1 MENRNDFDMA
11 DFKKAAEGAK
21 KSVKFLLLIPIFI
34 FIYSGVYQISPDEV
48 GVVKRFGEYK
58 NTVHPGL
65 HFKIPMGVDIV
76 QKVTVKR
83 QLKEEF
89 GFRTI
94 SAGVK
99 STYTTQGYIQESQM
113 LTGDLSIG
121 DIEWIVQYKIQD
133 PVKFLF
139 KVRDRKETFRNICEA
154 VMREIIGNRSINEV
168 LTIGREEISIKVKDK
183 IQQLCDQYETGIDV
197 KLLVLQD
204 VNPPDAV
211 KPSFN
216 EVNQA
221 QQEKENMINQAWAQY
236 NKVIPNARGEALQV
250 KEEADGYALKR
261 VNEAKGD
268 VARFVA
274 IYQEYRKAPIVTKKR
289 LYFET
294 MEKVVPKFGR
304 TIIIDESQKSLL
316 PLLNLDKEVI
326 K

>member
-1 MENRNDFDMA
+1 
-11 DFKKAAEGAK
+11 
-21 KSVKFLLLIPIFI
+21 
-34 FIYSGVYQISPDEV
+34 
-48 GVVKRFGEYK
+48 
-58 NTVHPGL
+58 
-65 HFKIPMGVDIV
+65 MGVDIV

-94 SAGVK
+94 KAGVK
-99 STYTTQGYIQESQM
+99 STYSTRGYIQESQM

-121 DIEWIVQYKIQD
+121 DIEWIVQYKIKD
-133 PVKFLF
+133 PVQYLF
-139 KVRDRKETFRNICEA
+139 KVRDKRETFRNICEA

-168 LTIGREEISIKVKDK
+168 LTIGREEIAVKVKEK
-183 IQQLCDQYETGIDV
+183 IQELCNQYETGIDV
-197 KLLVLQD
+197 KLVVLQD
-204 VNPPDAV
+204 VNPPDPV

-236 NKVIPNARGEALQV
+236 NKVIPNARGQAKQV
-250 KEEADGYALKR
+250 KEEAEGYALKR

-274 IYQEYRKAPIVTKKR
+274 ILKEYKKAPLVTKRR

-304 TIIIDESQKSLL
+304 TIIIDSSQKSLL
-316 PLLNLDKEVI
+316 PLLNLDKSEVI